1 MDLAEWVRVSGR
13 SVKVCQ
19 GGQEEQPPVGMLFAT
34 VGKQEAGGLGGDG
47 NEVGDG
53 WVGIVLEACV
63 KHLGEVEC
71 LSVVEPSA
79 VAVSHQN
86 PQKHADH
93 VLAGMEVRKVQIRF
107 GGRGKD
113 TMEKLQ
119 AHGFPHAK
127 DAVKVDE
134 AAEFSAEHMGL
145 IKSFHYAIKIGRD
158 RKGRL
163 GCDVRFQLGPVVTGE
178 V

>member
-19 GGQEEQPPVGMLFAT
+19 GGQEEQPSVGMLFAT
-34 VGKQEAGGLGGDG
+34 VGKQEVGGLGGHG
-47 NEVGDG
+47 SEVGDARFG
-53 WVGIVLEACV
+53 VVLEACV

-71 LSVVEPSA
+71 FGVVEPSA
-79 VAVSHQN
+79 DVRLTVSHQN
-86 PQKHADH
+86 SQKHADH

-107 GGRGKD
+107 GGSGKD

-134 AAEFSAEHMGL
+134 AAEVSAEHMGL

-163 GCDVRFQLGPVVTGE
+163 GCDV
-178 V
+178 